1 MLQYKFSGKKSDGI
15 SLSLVTVDK
24 YGIPLLFF
32 KTSPIS
38 ENCYFLNVYL
48 GMGVNTTVKNFCPQ
62 SIYNPCQILQ
72 FWVD

>member
-24 YGIPLLFF
+24 YGITLLFF

-38 ENCYFLNVYL
+38 ELCYFLNVYL
-48 GMGVNTTVKNFCPQ
+48 GMGGGQ
-62 SIYNPCQILQ
+62 YNCKKFLPSKYL
-72 FWVD
+72 